1 MNKPG
6 FEQSSGLPMSTVQAA
21 CKGDP
26 GSLTTILNHYVSYL
40 NKLCLRMFY
49 RPDGSQ
55 AVQTDSCMKG
65 LLQVKLI
72 AYLVGFD
79 G

>member
-1 MNKPG
+1 MDRTSI
-6 FEQSSGLPMSTVQAA
+6 EHTSELPMSTVQAA

-26 GSLTTILNHYVSYL
+26 GSLTTYDSYL
-40 NKLCLRMFY
+40 NKLCLRMLY
-49 RPDGSQ
+49 RSDGSQ
-55 AVQTDSCMKG
+55 MVQINSYMKS
-65 LLQVKLI
+65 LLQAKLI

>member
-1 MNKPG
+1 MDRTSI
-6 FEQSSGLPMSTVQAA
+6 EHTSELPMSTVQAA

-26 GSLTTILNHYVSYL
+26 GSLTTILRHYDSYL
-40 NKLCLRMFY
+40 NKLCHRMLY
-49 RPDGSQ
+49 RSDGSQ
-55 AVQTDSCMKG
+55 MVQIDSYMKS
-65 LLQVKLI
+65 LLQAKLT